1 MVEQTLLKEWDLE
14 RSVEKIRENRF
25 RYTYDLGAV
34 DFVFLKDKNSFFEMH
49 NEIWCENKIEFFLAI
64 FENGEICI
72 CDSKTRPD
80 KEYPMEAVIDS
91 FTYRENTPKAR
102 KYYHLFKREN
112 IETGEC
118 ITEVQTLFTK
128 KKPRVTVDEDLMKT
142 MGLCRNKI
150 AALVKKDEKGLVQK
164 LIDRCLFIRLLEDRT
179 GINNLKSVLNCK
191 KFDELLDLFDFY
203 SETFG
208 SIFEK
213 GDIPRNIN
221 NEVMRELQYVFGDS
235 DFPDC
240 CTVSYSFKDIPVS
253 VITSIYEKFLSKEEK
268 RTFIPENVV
277 EYTVDK
283 ILEDSHVVNKINE
296 GEIKVLDLVCGSGA
310 FLVTFLEKIIKK
322 KEKDRKLSLKEKVH
336 ILENCLYG
344 IDESHDAI
352 RATALSLYLKIIEDE
367 TPETIENLLTDKN
380 LFFGLK
386 TNLLHGNPCDNLFYG
401 EKFDIIGG
409 NLLQHRLFS
418 GKEGINKQNT
428 PYHSQLLLYIEKWME
443 KGALSGIVTPLPWF
457 TQRKFEKFRKDF
469 MEKYSLKSFT
479 NLSRMGITHKGEP
492 ACIVFFTNIPG
503 TMITFCTPDR
513 SYFSE
518 VTGIITD
525 DNTCEVPAITL
536 KETDN
541 LWHIYALG
549 YHEYVRVLTYLDRH
563 KCNYFEDF
571 LKGDQ
576 LHPCVCREEVTKTYE
591 ASSEVAEDYSTELDS
606 THPSIGKEKQ
616 EYTYEDTEPDYTD
629 SLKKK
634 LIIPKT
640 WPIKAFIDSAAHD
653 TNSWSYTLKDN
664 YPEEYLLLFETVLNS
679 RLAHFYLEVKYR
691 LGEED
696 YPGIRLQHISHFP
709 VPDLEFNHNVVND
722 IVKIVKSL
730 KSPDSCRSHY
740 KKLQNDLD
748 ELIFMLYDLIYYDRK
763 EVEQY
768 YIEKEKDTIVKK
780 EDIKRYCEEFIDTFN
795 PFIKE
800 EFFLNPE
807 WGMSEFFGTMVRF
820 SVSEEENP
828 LQYNKELERF
838 FHIIEIQKIEYE
850 KKDIFREKKIKFYD
864 NNELY
869 IYKSNKMKDWTEFKA
884 MKDANEELHEY
895 FRKLEEE

>member
-1 MVEQTLLKEWDLE
+1 MVETLLKEWDLE
-14 RSVEKIRENRF
+14 RSVKIRENRF

-34 DFVFLKDKNSFFEMH
+34 DFVFLKDENGFFKMH
-49 NEIWCENKIEFFLAI
+49 NKIWCENKIEFFLAI

-72 CDSKTRPD
+72 CDAKTKPD
-80 KEYPMEAVIDS
+80 KEHPMGAVIDF
-91 FTYRENTPKAR
+91 FTYKEDTPKAR

-112 IETGEC
+112 IETGKC
-118 ITEVQTLFTK
+118 ITEVQTLLTK

-142 MGLCRNKI
+142 MELCRNKI
-150 AALVKKDEKGLVQK
+150 AALVKKDEKGVVQK
-164 LIDRCLFIRLLEDRT
+164 IIDRCLFIRLLEDRT
-179 GINNLKSVLNCK
+179 GINDLKSVLNRK
-191 KFDELLDLFDFY
+191 KFDELVDLFDFY

-213 GDIPRNIN
+213 GDVPRGIN
-221 NEVMRELQYVFGDS
+221 NEVMRELQCVFGDS
-235 DFPDC
+235 DTPDC
-240 CTVSYSFKDIPVS
+240 CTVLYSFKDIPAS
-253 VITSIYEKFLSKEEK
+253 VITSIYEKLLSKEEE
-268 RTFIPENVV
+268 RILIPEKVV

-283 ILEDSHVVNKINE
+283 ILEDSSITDKINE
-296 GEIKVLDLVCGSGA
+296 GEIKVLDIMCGSGA
-310 FLVTFLEKIIKK
+310 FLVTFLEKIIEKK
-322 KEKDRKLSLKEKVH
+322 QKNRKLSLKEKAH

-367 TPETIENLLTDKN
+367 PPETVENLLTDKN
-380 LFFGLK
+380 SSSGLK
-386 TNLLHGNPCDNLFYG
+386 PNLLHGNLCDNLFYG
-401 EKFDIIGG
+401 KKFDVIGG
-409 NLLQHRLFS
+409 SLLQNHLFS
-418 GKEGINKQNT
+418 EEGIKQNT
-428 PYHSQLLLYIEKWME
+428 AYHSQLLLYIEKWME
-443 KGALSGIVTPLPWF
+443 KGASCGIVTPLPWF
-457 TQRKFEKFRKDF
+457 TQRKLEKFRKDF

-479 NLSRMGITHKGEP
+479 NLSRINTTHKGDP
-492 ACIVFFTNIPG
+492 VCIVFFTNIPG
-503 TMITFCTPDR
+503 TMITFCTPSR

-518 VTGIITD
+518 ATGIITD
-525 DNTCEVPAITL
+525 DNTCEVPAVTL
-536 KETDN
+536 RETDN
-541 LWHIYALG
+541 LWRIYALG
-549 YHEYVRVLTYLDRH
+549 YHQYVRVLTYLDRH
-563 KCNYFEDF
+563 KYNYFEDF

-576 LHPCVCREEVTKTYE
+576 LHHVCREEVTKTYE

-606 THPSIGKEKQ
+606 RLPSIGKEKQ

-653 TNSWSYTLKDN
+653 TNAWSYTLKDN

-696 YPGIRLQHISHFP
+696 YPGIQLQHISHFP
-709 VPDLEFNHNVVND
+709 VPDLEFNRNVIKD

-730 KSPDSCRSHY
+730 KSLDSCRSYY

-780 EDIKRYCEEFIDTFN
+780 EDIKRYCEEFIDSFN

-820 SVSEEENP
+820 SVSEEEKP
-828 LQYNKELERF
+828 LRYNKKLERF
-838 FHIIEIQKIEYE
+838 FHIIETQKIGYG

-869 IYKSNKMKDWTEFKA
+869 IYKSNKIKDWTEFMA
-884 MKDANEELHEY
+884 MKDANEELHEH
-895 FRKLEEE
+895 FRRLEW